1 MIYAIGITKKE
12 IPLKPKEP
20 LPLHHSWP
28 LFDHERHLDLC
39 AVLGADAPA
48 LAEALHCPQ
57 TGAELARKG
66 VGVWQCDLADNALT
80 WSAGVFDIFGLPR
93 DARVTRADAV
103 ALYYDD
109 SRDVMERLRAH
120 AIKHRRGFT
129 IDVEICPAVARR
141 RWMRLCTAPVCEG
154 KDVVRLIGWKKMY

>member
-80 WSAGVFDIFGLPR
+80 WSAGVPPKTVTSTVAILVEAKRRTNGTNRIKLYFFISHLQRYRER
-93 DARVTRADAV
+93 D
-103 ALYYDD
+103 
-109 SRDVMERLRAH
+109 S
-120 AIKHRRGFT
+120 
-129 IDVEICPAVARR
+129 EITSM
-141 RWMRLCTAPVCEG
+141 W
-154 KDVVRLIGWKKMY
+154 